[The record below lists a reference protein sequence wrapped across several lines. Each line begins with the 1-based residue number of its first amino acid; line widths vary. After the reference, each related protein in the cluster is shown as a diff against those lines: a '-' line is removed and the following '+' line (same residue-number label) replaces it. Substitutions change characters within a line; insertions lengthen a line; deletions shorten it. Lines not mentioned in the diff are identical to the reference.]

1 MKLSG
6 WGNYPIKNTKVV
18 KPKTVDQLRDALKSN
33 QTIARGNGRSYGDSS
48 VGFYKTVDMKNFNKI
63 ISFDYK
69 KGLLVAES
77 GVLLKNIINE
87 ILPKGWFPYV
97 TPGTK
102 FVTLGGMIAAD
113 VHGKNHHKEGNFSN
127 FVEWI
132 DLVNSDGKVLR
143 CSKKENSEIFEW
155 TIGGMGL
162 TGVIIKAAIKL
173 RAIETS
179 WIKEKTIATSN
190 LDETI
195 NLFET
200 YENATYSVA
209 WVDCFQKNKKFFGR
223 SIFTIGEHAKLED
236 LNKKMK
242 PFNLIKNFNL
252 NIPINLPSWI
262 LSGWLLKIFNYFYY
276 LMNKRKKGDNLI
288 NWNDYFYPLDKILR
302 WNRLYGQK
310 GFAQFQC
317 VMPQKKSKEG
327 LIEIFETMKKFNTFA
342 YLAVLKKFGPEKG
355 KFSFPMEGYT
365 IALDFP
371 INDKTLQLMNMFDKI
386 ISKYGGRIYLAK
398 DSRMNKETLLKTE
411 NRLKEFNYFR
421 EKINSKKA
429 FVSFQSTRLGM

>member
-1 MKLSG
+1 
-6 WGNYPIKNTKVV
+6 
-18 KPKTVDQLRDALKSN
+18 
-33 QTIARGNGRSYGDSS
+33 
-48 VGFYKTVDMKNFNKI
+48 
-63 ISFDYK
+63 
-69 KGLLVAES
+69 
-77 GVLLKNIINE
+77 
-87 ILPKGWFPYV
+87 
-97 TPGTK
+97 
-102 FVTLGGMIAAD
+102 MIAAD
-113 VHGKNHHKEGNFSN
+113 VHGKNHHKDGNFSN

-132 DLVNSDGKVLR
+132 DLLNSDGKVLR

-173 RAIETS
+173 RSIETS

-200 YENATYSVA
+200 YGNATYSVA

-242 PFNLIKNFNL
+242 PFSLKKNFNL

-288 NWNDYFYPLDKILR
+288 NWNNYFYPLDKILR

-317 VMPQKKSKEG
+317 VIPQKK
-327 LIEIFETMKKFNTFA
+327 I
-342 YLAVLKKFGPEKG
+342 
-355 KFSFPMEGYT
+355 
-365 IALDFP
+365 
-371 INDKTLQLMNMFDKI
+371 
-386 ISKYGGRIYLAK
+386 
-398 DSRMNKETLLKTE
+398 
-411 NRLKEFNYFR
+411 
-421 EKINSKKA
+421 
-429 FVSFQSTRLGM
+429 